1 MFCALVASM
10 VLNTRGTTS
19 LFTSPF
25 NPEGAVIVA
34 TLRPGDK
41 IMDALIILVVSN
53 HAEQNS

>member
-1 MFCALVASM
+1 M

-25 NPEGAVIVA
+25 SPEGAVIVA